1 LRNAFERWQN
11 GINNMTDNEGLTN
24 PADYQIDAF
33 IDHLDRNGNTIKSYT
48 LRGAFPKDIGAID
61 LTYDEQTAIEQFVVT
76 FSYQFFETN
85 TTT

>member
-1 LRNAFERWQN
+1 
-11 GINNMTDNEGLTN
+11 
-24 PADYQIDAF
+24 
-33 IDHLDRNGNTIKSYT
+33 
-48 LRGAFPKDIGAID
+48 